1 MSRALLNKTIL
12 FNDLSDSFKDEMAKI
27 MTPIEV
33 PPGHIVTK
41 EGEEITQ
48 FMIVES
54 GSLIRTKASVE
65 EGDAIMLDEIG
76 ANGVTGFMHV
86 AARDS
91 GVAYATL
98 TAGNEG
104 AKVWTVGIEFDHLLR

>member
-1 MSRALLNKTIL
+1 MSRALLNRTSV
-12 FNDLSDSFKDEMAKI
+12 FNDLSDSFKDEITKI
-27 MTPIEV
+27 MSLIEV
-33 PPGHIVTK
+33 PPGHIITK

-65 EGDAIMLDEIG
+65 EGVSITLDEIG
-76 ANGVTGFMHV
+76 ENGVTGFMHV

-91 GVAYATL
+91 GVAYATI
-98 TAGNEG
+98 TAGSEG

>member
-1 MSRALLNKTIL
+1 MSRVLLNKTSV
-12 FNDLSDSFKDEMAKI
+12 FNDLSDSFKDEMAKL
-27 MTPIEV
+27 MTSMEF
-33 PPGHIVTK
+33 PPGQIVTK

-65 EGDAIMLDEIG
+65 EGAAITLDEIG
-76 ANGVTGFMHV
+76 TNGVTGFMHV

-91 GVAYATL
+91 GVAYATI
-98 TAGNEG
+98 TAGKEG